1 MREVAADADAFLI
14 TLPRSAVVS
23 RKFIAEADMVVR
35 PVNDGRQAF
44 AGGRNIAEEAPS
56 EAHELIRLA
65 IAAAQQERQHVMR
78 QRLDRCDRDIGRET
92 IRRAYAAVK
101 TEHEQMEALKHSL
114 EGQRDA
120 ANPLFPQ

>member
-1 MREVAADADAFLI
+1 MPSTDTAWLMRPSAGSILCRPSPRG
-14 TLPRSAVVS
+14 TRTRSAQS
-23 RKFIAEADMVVR
+23 RKPQTQSPTWKRALREAITR
-35 PVNDGRQAF
+35 ATT
-44 AGGRNIAEEAPS
+44 
-56 EAHELIRLA
+56 
-65 IAAAQQERQHVMR
+65 
-78 QRLDRCDRDIGRET
+78 RET